1 MSNVKQKRHPRRPDQ
16 EWLDL
21 IQECRS
27 SGMTDKAWCEM
38 NHIQPSK
45 FYYHIRRLRKKAC
58 DIPANSK
65 SASLEHHEIV
75 KLQFDD
81 PAVPVHDQ
89 SVQNP
94 SNPSPDSSPAIR
106 LNFRGCCIEVLNSA
120 ANGTIVNTLAALQS
134 LC

>member
-45 FYYHIRRLRKKAC
+45 FYYHTFEDCVKKHVIFLRIPNQPLWSITRL
-58 DIPANSK
+58 
-65 SASLEHHEIV
+65 
-75 KLQFDD
+75 
-81 PAVPVHDQ
+81 
-89 SVQNP
+89 
-94 SNPSPDSSPAIR
+94 
-106 LNFRGCCIEVLNSA
+106 
-120 ANGTIVNTLAALQS
+120 
-134 LC
+134 